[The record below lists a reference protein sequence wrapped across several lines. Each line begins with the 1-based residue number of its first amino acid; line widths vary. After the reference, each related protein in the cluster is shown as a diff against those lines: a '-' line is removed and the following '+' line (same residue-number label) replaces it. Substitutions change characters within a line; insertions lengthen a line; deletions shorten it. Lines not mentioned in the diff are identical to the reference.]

1 MFKKIL
7 NADKIENSK
16 GKIFWVF
23 VLSLGALGIL
33 ILSTYVANLIFR
45 NYIGIGIGIAM
56 MIAAVFCH
64 IFGKKRPILYLV
76 SYLLNSLGNGLS
88 LSAYYVYRE
97 MKVDVIELFASAIP
111 AAACLLIVYLLLGR
125 LGKSKKF
132 TLVIATIVDL
142 SLVALSVIY
151 WIIKGVPSFGFF
163 CLLVA
168 LFYICVF
175 GITVNND
182 SRACLKDLSF
192 GSFGIFIILTVVVI
206 VIISE
211 GDILDGFDLD
221 FRSGDKKKQKKNK

>member
-33 ILSTYVANLIFR
+33 VLSTYVANLIFR
-45 NYIGIGIGIAM
+45 DYIGIGIGIIL

-76 SYLLNSLGNGLS
+76 SYLLNSVGNGLS
-88 LSAYYVYRE
+88 LSAYYVFRE
-97 MKVDVIELFASAIP
+97 MKVNIVELFASAIP

-132 TLVIATIVDL
+132 TLIIATVTDL
-142 SLVALSVIY
+142 ALVALAVIY

-182 SRACLKDLSF
+182 SRPFLRDLSF
-192 GSFGIFIILTVVVI
+192 GGFGIFIILTVVVI

-211 GDILDGFDLD
+211 GDALDVFDLD
-221 FRSGDKKKQKKNK
+221 LRSDKKKQKKK

>member
-1 MFKKIL
+1 MLKKIL
-7 NADKIENSK
+7 NADKVEGSK

-23 VLSLGALGIL
+23 VLSLAALGIL
-33 ILSTYVANLIFR
+33 ILSTYVATLVCR
-45 NYIGIGIGIAM
+45 NYIGLGIGIIM
-56 MIAAVFCH
+56 MLVAVFCH
-64 IFGKKRPILYLV
+64 IFGKKRPVLYLV
-76 SYLLNSLGNGLS
+76 SYLFNSIGNGFS
-88 LSAYYVYRE
+88 LSAYYNYRE
-97 MKVDVIELFASAIP
+97 MKVELIELFASAIT

-132 TLVIATIVDL
+132 TIIVAAAIDLALIAL
-142 SLVALSVIY
+142 AVIY

-182 SRACLKDLSF
+182 RRPFLRDLSF
-192 GSFGIFIILTVVVI
+192 GGFGIFIILTVVVI

-211 GDILDGFDLD
+211 GDALDVFDMD
-221 FRSGDKKKQKKNK
+221 IGSDKKKNKKK